1 MKRFP
6 YFCCLALLF
15 LLAACNRLATPPSP
29 EAAVRYNES
38 IVRHCD
44 SVTRAFDVL
53 LESIDARDSAK
64 AARRLELAIMA
75 STRAEASLGKLQDH
89 MGDTQLRDAALALV
103 TYYHRSLSGD
113 FTEILPY
120 MLQDTLE
127 EDAALH
133 VDSVM
138 TQFGQMEDSLFS
150 RMIRTQVDFS
160 KKHGLTLQ

>member
-1 MKRFP
+1 MKRFQFFW
-6 YFCCLALLF
+6 YFVVAIS
-15 LLAACNRLATPPSP
+15 LAACNRIATPPSP

-38 IVRHCD
+38 IVLHCD

-53 LESIDARDSAK
+53 LESIDARDSSK
-64 AARRLELAIMA
+64 AQRRLELAIMA
-75 STRAEASLGKLQDH
+75 SARAQSSLGKLPDH
-89 MGDTQLRDAALALV
+89 MGNTQLRDAALDLV
-103 TYYHRSLSGD
+103 TYYHKSLSGD
-113 FTEILPY
+113 FTQILPY

-150 RMIRTQVDFS
+150 RMIRTQVEFS

>member
-1 MKRFP
+1 MIRLHIIGA
-6 YFCCLALLF
+6 LALL
-15 LLAACNRLATPPSP
+15 LSLSACNRLATPPSP

-38 IVRHCD
+38 IVLHCD

-53 LESIDARDSAK
+53 LESIDARDSVK

-75 STRAEASLGKLQDH
+75 SARAQSSLGKLQDH

-103 TYYHRSLSGD
+103 TYYHKSLSGD
-113 FTEILPY
+113 FTQILPF

-138 TQFGQMEDSLFS
+138 TQFGQMEDSLFA
-150 RMIRTQVDFS
+150 RMIKTQVEFS